1 MIDSSVVRQKAA
13 RGLRRF
19 RIIEGFR
26 SNEELVE
33 AVYLELKVLL
43 DPKELYQ
50 MERQELDC
58 AIEVLS
64 VLAAFYKC
72 SIDCLIGHSPVAA
85 PV

>member
-1 MIDSSVVRQKAA
+1 MIDPGIIRQKAA

-33 AVYLELKVLL
+33 AIYLELKVLL
-43 DPKELYQ
+43 EPAQLYE
-50 MERQELDC
+50 MERQEREC
-58 AIEVLS
+58 SIETLS

-72 SIDCLIGHSPVAA
+72 SIDHLIGHASVSA

>member
-1 MIDSSVVRQKAA
+1 MIDQNGIRQKAA

-43 DPKELYQ
+43 DPNELYE
-50 MERQELDC
+50 MERQERDC
-58 AIEVLS
+58 AIEVLT
-64 VLAAFYKC
+64 VLANFYKC
-72 SIDCLIGHSPVAA
+72 SIDCLIGHSPVHAS
-85 PV
+85 V